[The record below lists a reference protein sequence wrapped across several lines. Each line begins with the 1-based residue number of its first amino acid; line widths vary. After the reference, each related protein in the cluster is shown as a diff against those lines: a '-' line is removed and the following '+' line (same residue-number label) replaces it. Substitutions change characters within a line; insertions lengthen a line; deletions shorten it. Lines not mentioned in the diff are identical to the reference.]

1 MQKKGIE
8 MKKRYLLIIL
18 IFLSIFSLFIGVHN
32 IRLYDLIN
40 GDMEKI
46 NIFLI
51 SRVPRLLSILITGIS
66 LSIAGVI
73 MQQISSNKFV
83 SPTTAA
89 TIDSAKLGVLVSTML
104 FSSATIME
112 KMIVSLIFSVIG
124 TVIFMKI
131 LNKVRLKN
139 IIFVPLVGIMVGNV
153 IGAVTDYLA
162 YKYNMVQNMTSF
174 LQGDFSTVL
183 KGKYELLFLII
194 PLLIMAFIYARKFT
208 IVSMGE
214 EISANLGI
222 SYKKVV
228 QIGVII
234 VSLISSLVVITVGSI
249 PFVGLV
255 VPNIVSMFKGDNLS
269 ENIGLTALFGGIFV
283 LICDMIGRV
292 IIFPYEVPISLTI
305 GVIGSILFLILVFRR
320 AKDEG

>member
-1 MQKKGIE
+1 
-8 MKKRYLLIIL
+8 MKKRYLLMIL

-32 IRLYDLIN
+32 IRLHDLIN

-112 KMIVSLIFSVIG
+112 KMIVSLIFSIVG
-124 TVIFMKI
+124 TIIFMKI

>member
-1 MQKKGIE
+1 

>member
-1 MQKKGIE
+1 
-8 MKKRYLLIIL
+8 MKKRYLQIIL

>member
-1 MQKKGIE
+1 

-32 IRLYDLIN
+32 IRLSDLIN

-46 NIFLI
+46 SIFLI

-112 KMIVSLIFSVIG
+112 KMIVSLIFSIVG

-234 VSLISSLVVITVGSI
+234 VSLISSLIVITVGSI

-255 VPNIVSMFKGDNLS
+255 VPNIVSMFKGDKLS
-269 ENIGLTALFGGIFV
+269 ETIGLTALFGGIFV